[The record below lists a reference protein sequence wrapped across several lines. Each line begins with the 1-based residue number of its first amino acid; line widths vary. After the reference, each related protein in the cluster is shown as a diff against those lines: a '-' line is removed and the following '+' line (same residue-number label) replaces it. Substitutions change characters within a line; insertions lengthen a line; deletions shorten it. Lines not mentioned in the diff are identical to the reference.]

1 MARASLHTTRSLP
14 IAAFVLIL
22 VVAVAAIFVVG
33 TAAREAQM
41 FVVVT
46 ALTFGLGAVIIPRVA
61 ARDGTIGAR
70 FLFVALGA
78 HVFGSLVRYFIIQS
92 VYHGIADA
100 NLYMKLGTELASEF
114 RSLYIPAIPSVGTDF
129 MGWLTG
135 FMFAFTGPTLLG
147 GFVVCATLAFIGSWY
162 FYKAFRISFP
172 NGDHKLYAIL
182 VFLLP
187 SMWYWPSSLGKD
199 AVIVLFLGLATYG
212 FALLFRAV
220 FIRGLVMCSLGV
232 GGVLMLRPPI
242 GAAIAFSAAIGF
254 ALSPARL
261 RVAALRAVAWI
272 MLVGLLVGLSA
283 IALASSKSYVGD
295 QSLVEAYEVQ
305 RTADFAGG
313 VGDDSNFSAPSVLS
327 PIGLPSALITSNFRP
342 FPWETSGILQ
352 RVAALEGMLLILLF
366 FSRIRELIRGLKTWR
381 NNGMVI
387 YVSGAFV
394 GVSLILSSL
403 PNFGLLARQRTQ
415 VLPFLLMLPAM
426 ARPSKRGLSTKP
438 EEPASVTNS
447 A

>member
-1 MARASLHTTRSLP
+1 MASASTHPTRGLSL
-14 IAAFVLIL
+14 AAFALII
-22 VVAVAAIFVVG
+22 VVTLAAIFVVG
-33 TAAREAQM
+33 TADREAQM

-61 ARDGTIGAR
+61 ARDGSISAR
-70 FLFVALGA
+70 FLFLALGA

-100 NLYMKLGTELASEF
+100 NIYMKLGTELAGEF
-114 RSLYIPAIPSVGTDF
+114 RSLHIPAIPSVGTDF

-135 FMFAFTGPTLLG
+135 LMFAFTGPTLLG
-147 GFVVCATLAFIGSWY
+147 GFVVCAALAFIGSWY

-172 NGDHKLYAIL
+172 GGDYKLYAIL

-212 FALLFRAV
+212 FALAFRAMFV
-220 FIRGLVMCSLGV
+220 RGIVISSLGV

-242 GAAIAFSAAIGF
+242 GAVIALSGAIGF

-261 RVAALRAVAWI
+261 QVAALRAVAWI
-272 MLVGLLVGLSA
+272 LLVGLLAGLSA
-283 IALASSKSYVGD
+283 ISLASSKNYVGD

-305 RTADFAGG
+305 RTADFEGNQGA
-313 VGDDSNFSAPSVLS
+313 DSNFSAPSILS
-327 PIGLPSALITSNFRP
+327 PIGVPSALITSNFRP
-342 FPWETSGILQ
+342 FPWETSGVLQ
-352 RVAALEGMLLILLF
+352 RVAALEGMLLIVLF
-366 FSRIRELIRGLKTWR
+366 LARIRELIRGLKMWR
-381 NNGMVI
+381 VNGMVI
-387 YVSGAFV
+387 YVCGSFI
-394 GVSLILSSL
+394 GVSLLLSSL

-426 ARPSKRGLSTKP
+426 LRPSRNRENEP
-438 EEPASVTNS
+438 EEPASLS
-447 A
+447 ASA